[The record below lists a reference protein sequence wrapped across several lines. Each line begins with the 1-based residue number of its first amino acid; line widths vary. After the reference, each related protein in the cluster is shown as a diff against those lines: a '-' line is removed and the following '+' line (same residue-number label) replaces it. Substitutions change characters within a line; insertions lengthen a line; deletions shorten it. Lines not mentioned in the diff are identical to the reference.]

1 MTNKMSKNAYSLT
14 VSAVLMSMG
23 MMATSQAM
31 AAQDSAP
38 PPLEPPVA
46 VAADAAPS
54 TASTPSP
61 GSFEAM
67 DANADGGL
75 VNDEI
80 PADHPLNKKFKKAD
94 ADKNG
99 QLSKQEFD
107 AYQSKN
113 VKSS

>member
-1 MTNKMSKNAYSLT
+1 MTNKMSKKAYSLT
-14 VSAVLMSMG
+14 ASAVLISMG

-31 AAQDSAP
+31 AAQDTTP

-46 VAADAAPS
+46 VAADAAL
-54 TASTPSP
+54 STPSP
-61 GSFEAM
+61 GSFEAL

-80 PADHPLNKKFKKAD
+80 PADHPLSKKFKKAD

-99 QLSKQEFD
+99 QLSKEEFD